1 MVKKKRKKTRSLTR
15 KRQNNDNGPENI
27 LSTKKT
33 IKKQESFRLWE
44 YQSMLLIKVSIICRF
59 DQLDL
64 IEDTVVV
71 MYKAKE
77 I

>member
-33 IKKQESFRLWE
+33 IKKQESFRLRE
-44 YQSMLLIKVSIICRF
+44 ISINFTNKSFYHLSIRP
-59 DQLDL
+59 
-64 IEDTVVV
+64 IRP
-71 MYKAKE
+71 Y
-77 I
+77 